1 MKRIPDEFII
11 SMVFKSAIDREELL
25 IKKYEDY
32 SKNMKSEELKE
43 MINEFKSEAQ
53 GHISMI
59 KDKIMQLNLQGLG

>member
-43 MINEFKSEAQ
+43 MIDEFKSEAQ

>member
-1 MKRIPDEFII
+1 
-11 SMVFKSAIDREELL
+11 MVFKSAIDREELL

>member
-11 SMVFKSAIDREELL
+11 SMVFKSAVDREELL

>member
-32 SKNMKSEELKE
+32 SKNTKSEELKE
-43 MINEFKSEAQ
+43 MIDEFKSEAQ